1 MKILKKTCLF
11 ILRFFYFPGKMFT
24 ESLSKSVSLKL
35 TVSIS
40 LLTEKNKQTH
50 KHCIHLFIHEM
61 YHKLALGLTHTAHT
75 CYIMQHDWQS
85 SA

>member
-1 MKILKKTCLF
+1 ML
-11 ILRFFYFPGKMFT
+11 T

-40 LLTEKNKQTH
+40 LPTEKNKQTH

-61 YHKLALGLTHTAHT
+61 YHKLALGLTRTAALHLLHNAT
-75 CYIMQHDWQS
+75 RLAVIGIIGQNC
-85 SA
+85 